1 LSEYVREKANGRKI
15 ILWKV
20 HFPKIFIEKGIKKQA
35 TPDLDEYIKFVKWIQ
50 QQTEIFFIFMPHPK
64 FADDKVDPELR
75 EKAVWIL
82 DRLQTFENVYIDKDD
97 EYRNSLTNADAIIV
111 DRSAVMIE
119 AGARGAPVL
128 YMYNSNFDEPMTP
141 PCQRLLDSYYK
152 GTGASEMISFC
163 NDVRKGIDTR
173 KRERQ
178 DAFAEVVPFYDG
190 KCADR
195 IKQDLWA
202 MLRKGNTYKR
212 KDIPKD
218 TKVILFGIGELGEI
232 CMNAYESQTG
242 DLFRVVGCVDNN
254 HSRWGTMFHG
264 TSVMSADEAD
274 WKEIEYVVIATDKY
288 YREIYLQLTKDYQV
302 PVDKIMNYDEFI
314 VVSQFGV
321 EDMR

>member
-1 LSEYVREKANGRKI
+1 
-15 ILWKV
+15 
-20 HFPKIFIEKGIKKQA
+20 
-35 TPDLDEYIKFVKWIQ
+35 
-50 QQTEIFFIFMPHPK
+50 
-64 FADDKVDPELR
+64 
-75 EKAVWIL
+75 
-82 DRLQTFENVYIDKDD
+82 
-97 EYRNSLTNADAIIV
+97 
-111 DRSAVMIE
+111 
-119 AGARGAPVL
+119 
-128 YMYNSNFDEPMTP
+128 
-141 PCQRLLDSYYK
+141 
-152 GTGASEMISFC
+152 
-163 NDVRKGIDTR
+163 
-173 KRERQ
+173 
-178 DAFAEVVPFYDG
+178 VVPFYDG

-264 TSVMSADEAD
+264 TFVMSADEAD